1 MKIIQSFWTGNKNC
15 LKDSYGWLSP
25 IFNYLSWII
34 SSNQLRCF
42 YDDVTLITDRQG
54 YDILINKLHLPYTDV
69 IVSLDCLNH
78 YNPNLW
84 ALAKIKAY
92 QMCKEPFIHVDGD
105 VFIWTRIDECLKN
118 HDLIV
123 QNEETTSDYYREMW
137 RYVRPAINFMPG
149 EMKRYDL
156 HIDNK
161 AYNMGLFGG
170 YDIDFIQRYTSMA
183 FDFVDKN
190 LEKVNKLEGSN
201 FNIFFEQVLLY
212 EMALSSNKSIGC
224 FIHENIGDNQ
234 YHNFANFDDV
244 PDKRNYL
251 HLLGFY
257 KKQLQVCK
265 KMESFVIKN
274 YPEYYQRLE
283 KLFSLP
289 TVLESSGFKYT
300 KQESSMLEYEYMKEL
315 IFGNKLSCGKN
326 SVLMRDLIS
335 LGKSKVLHQLLSTST
350 EFFILP
356 TTDFH
361 CQSDKIILTG
371 LRDSELTFPALKID
385 TIIFK
390 SIGKICKRSTFE
402 SRALNYL
409 DESFPESEK
418 KNYINTRWRN

>member
-1 MKIIQSFWTGNKNC
+1 
-15 LKDSYGWLSP
+15 
-25 IFNYLSWII
+25 
-34 SSNQLRCF
+34 
-42 YDDVTLITDRQG
+42 
-54 YDILINKLHLPYTDV
+54 
-69 IVSLDCLNH
+69 
-78 YNPNLW
+78 
-84 ALAKIKAY
+84 
-92 QMCKEPFIHVDGD
+92 
-105 VFIWTRIDECLKN
+105 
-118 HDLIV
+118 
-123 QNEETTSDYYREMW
+123 
-137 RYVRPAINFMPG
+137 
-149 EMKRYDL
+149 
-156 HIDNK
+156 
-161 AYNMGLFGG
+161 MGLFGG

-315 IFGNKLSCGKN
+315 IFGNKLSCGKT

-418 KNYINTRWRN
+418 KNYINVLWKRIFLLVDIGVILPVTKQEYDYMILGNKLMD

>member
-1 MKIIQSFWTGNKNC
+1 
-15 LKDSYGWLSP
+15 
-25 IFNYLSWII
+25 
-34 SSNQLRCF
+34 
-42 YDDVTLITDRQG
+42 
-54 YDILINKLHLPYTDV
+54 
-69 IVSLDCLNH
+69 
-78 YNPNLW
+78 
-84 ALAKIKAY
+84 
-92 QMCKEPFIHVDGD
+92 
-105 VFIWTRIDECLKN
+105 
-118 HDLIV
+118 
-123 QNEETTSDYYREMW
+123 
-137 RYVRPAINFMPG
+137 
-149 EMKRYDL
+149 
-156 HIDNK
+156 
-161 AYNMGLFGG
+161 
-170 YDIDFIQRYTSMA
+170 MA

-361 CQSDKIILTG
+361 CQSDKIILTIAV
-371 LRDSELTFPALKID
+371 R
-385 TIIFK
+385 
-390 SIGKICKRSTFE
+390 
-402 SRALNYL
+402 
-409 DESFPESEK
+409 
-418 KNYINTRWRN
+418 